1 MLSHPTA
8 KSKTNW
14 MEKYQIRLHRTRFQ
28 NTMYIILKIRI
39 EWLTPC
45 CQVMTGDRRNQSR
58 AVSIDGIPNRNDVFF
73 YSSFRKGNRCRSFF
87 LRQFYGSDNF
97 ASAFLFLCA
106 PINESRSPNRFTFA
120 QAKTKTKHARTL
132 ANKKTN
138 HRSISNAQSNSAR
151 FHRWGFVSRSYSK
164 KKHQQ
169 TPSNRVPQP
178 MNQSAAS
185 VHRLGQNPI
194 GERSIPFCFCYA
206 LKPKHNHTTRSTN
219 QTSHNSRRTNRRRG
233 FGPPTHGR
241 NTANTRPT
249 HDQHTTNTRLTHD

>member
-164 KKHQQ
+164 KNTNKHHPIAYHNRWTNQPLRFIGSAKIRLANVRFLFVSA
-169 TPSNRVPQP
+169 THSNPNTITQHDR
-178 MNQSAAS
+178 
-185 VHRLGQNPI
+185 PI
-194 GERSIPFCFCYA
+194 K
-206 LKPKHNHTTRSTN
+206 LHTTADA
-219 QTSHNSRRTNRRRG
+219 
-233 FGPPTHGR
+233 PTDAEGSDRQH
-241 NTANTRPT
+241 TVETRLT